1 MNNSVLYE
9 ELLPQEFVA
18 RLKEHPIG
26 YLPLGTLEWH
36 GSHNALGADILQ
48 AKGLFELAARKFGGI
63 VFPPIFLGPDSIAL
77 DENIQ
82 LLIGMD
88 KAKETQPNQQ
98 LPGSCYWV
106 SKGLFILM
114 VESLLNMAKR
124 AGFRCIVADGHGPS
138 RKVWNEMADTWEKQ
152 FDLHLIS
159 SLRDFPPGMWKT
171 QGDHAGKNETS
182 LMLVLRPDLVNL
194 DQLPQDREK
203 WPLGVRGEDPRESS
217 YEYGQ
222 EILSATL
229 DALGNKLGELGFL

>member
-1 MNNSVLYE
+1 
-9 ELLPQEFVA
+9 
-18 RLKEHPIG
+18 
-26 YLPLGTLEWH
+26 
-36 GSHNALGADILQ
+36 
-48 AKGLFELAARKFGGI
+48 
-63 VFPPIFLGPDSIAL
+63 
-77 DENIQ
+77 
-82 LLIGMD
+82 
-88 KAKETQPNQQ
+88 
-98 LPGSCYWV
+98 
-106 SKGLFILM
+106 
-114 VESLLNMAKR
+114 
-124 AGFRCIVADGHGPS
+124 
-138 RKVWNEMADTWEKQ
+138 MADTWEKQ